1 MITTKTSRRKVPP
14 NILSVLLDGI
24 SFHLKESVQR
34 WKYVVQRR
42 ITDEVNVSDK
52 HHSCLSIMNLVI
64 KVGLSKTNS
73 NVGPFYPQ
81 LIIEFIVNLPFEFND
96 PSSPEYQTVHI
107 KGSMFKISPTIIN
120 RFLGNSVVSSSQSS
134 HISNDDLA
142 FVLSSGTLSVWPVNG
157 ISDVS
162 VSVKYVI
169 FHKIGIAK

>member
-81 LIIEFIVNLPFEFND
+81 LIREFIVINLPSEFND
-96 PSSPEYQTVHI
+96 PSSPDYQIVHI
-107 KGSMFKISPTIIN
+107 RGSVFKIAPAIIN
-120 RFLGNSVVSSSQSS
+120 DFLGNSFC
-134 HISNDDLA
+134 IW
-142 FVLSSGTLSVWPVNG
+142 LSVF
-157 ISDVS
+157 SS
-162 VSVKYVI
+162 
-169 FHKIGIAK
+169 F